1 MAGGD
6 ARHSLRRIL
15 VPCGVGIE
23 RGLHGAYCARAAESL
38 GITSPLRHRATTD
51 ASHGLSLY
59 LAALKCNS

>member
-15 VPCGVGIE
+15 VPCGVG
-23 RGLHGAYCARAAESL
+23 ASVSAESL